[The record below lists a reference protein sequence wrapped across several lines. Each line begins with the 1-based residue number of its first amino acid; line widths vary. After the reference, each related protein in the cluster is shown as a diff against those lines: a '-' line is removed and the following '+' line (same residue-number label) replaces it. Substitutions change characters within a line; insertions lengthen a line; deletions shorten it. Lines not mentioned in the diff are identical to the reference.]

1 MSALTRFTQISDA
14 LIIFNA
20 DICGESLN
28 NSSVYSL
35 EVHKEELRDIW
46 QRMKP
51 TYEESVQE
59 LMASADENSKAD
71 LETIRARY
79 HSTYT
84 TYVDSV
90 AKISACIE
98 SKRASI
104 SNPIPM
110 NTSSVRDEYPSVH
123 LPPCDTELFHGDYLA
138 WPTFRDLFTAI
149 YIKNS
154 RLSPV
159 EKLFHLN
166 NKTRDEARDIVRKA
180 PLTNEGF
187 DIAWKALQVRYENR
201 RLLINSQL
209 KVLFSLQRISVE
221 SGDSIKEIQNSINS
235 IISAL
240 KLYQIEIQSWD
251 PIFVYLCSTRLPE
264 NTLSLWEQ
272 SVNNKTECPSWKD
285 LDSFLTSRYQTLET
299 VRNLSDQ
306 PSTSK
311 SSEPPKVN
319 VKLSGQKRVNS
330 YQNSLALP
338 PCKLCPDVSHTIRVC
353 PKFISMCY
361 NDKLAFIKKI
371 KLCLNCF
378 SKGHVV
384 KDCKS
389 AFNCSKCQRRH
400 NTLLCNTGTESG
412 NQCITA
418 PNTPVLQSTSEDT
431 PQISS
436 GVTIQSC
443 AATTSRKVL
452 LGTAIIHILHRGE
465 IFKARAVF
473 DSGSE
478 ASFISEHLFNLL
490 RLNSKRISAQISGLN
505 GCVSACSQK
514 ICDLCLSSPIDS
526 GIFINASA
534 IVLPRLT
541 SSLPTFTADSD
552 MFSRLPD
559 IRLADPDFFRTS
571 YIDILIGADLIPQV
585 MLGGVRHKVCGTLM
599 AQETVFGW
607 ILTGPVA
614 SDNISSF
621 RTTVS
626 YFNELALDERISKFF
641 EMEDIP
647 KRKHMSDDDKYC
659 EEYFAESTRRGPTG
673 RYVVS
678 LPFKKEFGNT
688 LRLGPSKRNV
698 TAQYFRNENRLI
710 RTPDLKVQYDKV
722 LKEYLE
728 LGHMKEVPSNPSQD
742 DSRYFLPHHAV
753 VRPDSVTTKVRVVFN
768 ASNPSSNGVSLNDV
782 LYCGPS
788 LQLDLTSLLL
798 QWRFYKIVFNSD
810 IEKMYR
816 QISVNPSHTPF
827 QRIIFRD
834 DPNDNL
840 HEYELQTVTFGLN
853 CAPYLAL
860 RTIQQLATDI
870 KDVYPLA
877 SHVLMSC
884 MYVDDVMA
892 GGHDVSSAIKVQ
904 TELTAALESAGF
916 ALRKWTSNSSE
927 FLASIPREHLLNE
940 DFLQFNDNS
949 TAKTLGVRWNA
960 RYDYFYFSAKA
971 IRPNERPTK
980 RFILSE
986 ISKLFDP
993 AGWLCPYIVLAKL
1006 LMRDI
1011 WASNTD
1017 WDSPVPTHLL
1027 TNWLDFLANYSD
1039 INDLR
1044 ISRWVQYTPD
1054 CEVQLHGFCDA
1065 SEKAYAA
1072 TIYSRTIDSN
1082 GNINTYLLVAKS
1094 RVSPLKTVSIPRLEL
1109 CAALLLAE
1117 TIEALMQVFP
1127 IPNTK
1132 IFCWSDS
1139 MIVLAWLKKPA
1150 FLWKTFIANRVSKI
1164 SEIIS
1169 GDNWSHVESRH
1180 NPADIASRGAYP
1192 KELSGNCTWWCG
1204 PPWLQ
1209 LPPSLWPIPS
1219 SVQIDETL
1227 MEVRQVQNNFAY
1239 FPNFED
1245 LLDRFSCLGR
1255 ALRVMSYVYRFIAS
1269 LKGSRASND
1278 SIHSEGDVI
1287 ETTRNSIIKLAQ
1299 MHQYPNEY
1307 RKLSQ
1312 KELIPTSSSLSN
1324 LNPFIDKNG
1333 LMRVCSRIA
1342 GSESLTYDEKYPI
1355 ILPYHSTFSR
1365 LLLRFIHTI
1374 TLHGGNNLMLRMLR
1388 LQFWMPRA
1396 KNLIKS
1402 TVHNC
1407 KICVIAKHKLQ
1418 KQLMGTLPPERTT
1431 LSRPFT
1437 NTGLDFAGP
1446 FEIKAYTGRSCKT
1459 TKGYVCIFVCFATRA
1474 IHLEF
1479 TTSLS
1484 TAAFLASFHRFVS
1497 RRGCP
1502 RNLYSDNGTTFVGAS
1517 KEISQNFLRCSRDS
1531 ISANFSYQ
1539 SITWH
1544 FIPPGA
1550 PHMGG
1555 LWEAGVKSFK
1565 LHFRKMAGN
1574 HKFTLEEFATILA
1587 RIEACLNS
1595 RPISPVSEDPNDLL
1609 ALTPGHFL
1617 TGGPIL
1623 SIAEPSESDGNLSVL
1638 NRWRRVRALCQQFS
1652 IRWKHEYI
1660 KEIHKRMKWQTPQKN
1675 LEVGSMVV
1683 IRDDCL
1689 PPNEWRLGRVSKIYT
1704 GKDHLV
1710 RVADI
1715 VTTRGIITRPI
1726 VKIVLLPPC

>member
-1 MSALTRFTQISDA
+1 
-14 LIIFNA
+14 
-20 DICGESLN
+20 
-28 NSSVYSL
+28 
-35 EVHKEELRDIW
+35 
-46 QRMKP
+46 
-51 TYEESVQE
+51 
-59 LMASADENSKAD
+59 
-71 LETIRARY
+71 
-79 HSTYT
+79 
-84 TYVDSV
+84 
-90 AKISACIE
+90 
-98 SKRASI
+98 
-104 SNPIPM
+104 
-110 NTSSVRDEYPSVH
+110 
-123 LPPCDTELFHGDYLA
+123 
-138 WPTFRDLFTAI
+138 
-149 YIKNS
+149 
-154 RLSPV
+154 
-159 EKLFHLN
+159 
-166 NKTRDEARDIVRKA
+166 
-180 PLTNEGF
+180 
-187 DIAWKALQVRYENR
+187 
-201 RLLINSQL
+201 
-209 KVLFSLQRISVE
+209 
-221 SGDSIKEIQNSINS
+221 
-235 IISAL
+235 
-240 KLYQIEIQSWD
+240 
-251 PIFVYLCSTRLPE
+251 
-264 NTLSLWEQ
+264 
-272 SVNNKTECPSWKD
+272 
-285 LDSFLTSRYQTLET
+285 
-299 VRNLSDQ
+299 
-306 PSTSK
+306 
-311 SSEPPKVN
+311 
-319 VKLSGQKRVNS
+319 
-330 YQNSLALP
+330 
-338 PCKLCPDVSHTIRVC
+338 
-353 PKFISMCY
+353 MCY

-768 ASNPSSNGVSLNDV
+768 ASNPTSNGVSLNDV

-1192 KELSGNCTWWCG
+1192 KELS
-1204 PPWLQ
+1204 
-1209 LPPSLWPIPS
+1209 
-1219 SVQIDETL
+1219 
-1227 MEVRQVQNNFAY
+1227 
-1239 FPNFED
+1239 
-1245 LLDRFSCLGR
+1245 
-1255 ALRVMSYVYRFIAS
+1255 
-1269 LKGSRASND
+1269 
-1278 SIHSEGDVI
+1278 
-1287 ETTRNSIIKLAQ
+1287 
-1299 MHQYPNEY
+1299 
-1307 RKLSQ
+1307 
-1312 KELIPTSSSLSN
+1312 
-1324 LNPFIDKNG
+1324 
-1333 LMRVCSRIA
+1333 
-1342 GSESLTYDEKYPI
+1342 
-1355 ILPYHSTFSR
+1355 
-1365 LLLRFIHTI
+1365 
-1374 TLHGGNNLMLRMLR
+1374 
-1388 LQFWMPRA
+1388 
-1396 KNLIKS
+1396 
-1402 TVHNC
+1402 
-1407 KICVIAKHKLQ
+1407 
-1418 KQLMGTLPPERTT
+1418 
-1431 LSRPFT
+1431 
-1437 NTGLDFAGP
+1437 
-1446 FEIKAYTGRSCKT
+1446 
-1459 TKGYVCIFVCFATRA
+1459 
-1474 IHLEF
+1474 
-1479 TTSLS
+1479 
-1484 TAAFLASFHRFVS
+1484 AFLASFHRFVS

-1704 GKDHLV
+1704 GKDHLY
-1710 RVADI
+1710 AFD
-1715 VTTRGIITRPI
+1715 
-1726 VKIVLLPPC
+1726 KM